1 MIGTSAINHEAH
13 DGHED
18 TIRFGTGFT
27 SVSSVAERLF

>member
-1 MIGTSAINHEAH
+1 MIGTSANHEAH
-13 DGHED
+13 DGHEG